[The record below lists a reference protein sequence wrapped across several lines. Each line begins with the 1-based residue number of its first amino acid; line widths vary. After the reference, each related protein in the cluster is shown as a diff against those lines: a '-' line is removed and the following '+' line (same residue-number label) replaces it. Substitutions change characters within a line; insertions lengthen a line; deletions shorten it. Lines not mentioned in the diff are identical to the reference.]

1 MTSISL
7 PAVSSAPS
15 LLPDAEVAY
24 DELLRLGSL
33 ARALDPTLPA
43 TLRYFRRT
51 EAEAA
56 DRSASPGRVVFTNDA
71 RASLD
76 GGLQDSQAID
86 LFDALER
93 SLPPTLVQ
101 LLRQRVD
108 RATSRPSSSG
118 IVVQA
123 FEAAHGVGRVPLE
136 SRPTSDPA
144 YVIESSPALFPAP
157 LGFRDDAFLA
167 DVAAAHLK
175 RARAPGEDAAF
186 DFIATVNSVRQALS
200 SDATR
205 FPASRVRDVVE
216 QIRSLDGIRGEAPFE
231 ERAQQGLIAYSLLS
245 GGTGWV
251 KPLLTLA
258 PDVVKP
264 YTAYQGVSPVL
275 AAVGRNDAQA
285 VRALCDAGVSP
296 NAFMNELPP
305 IFGQAQRSVEDKV
318 GSRPTLTLVGAALGS
333 TEAVAQ
339 LAQQG
344 ALIDLPNS
352 QGDTPLGV
360 AVESGNEALVR
371 VLLAAGANRD
381 QPNNE
386 GVSPI
391 ELAQGA
397 MKAVLE
403 ASGPESVAS
412 VPKMKR

>member
-7 PAVSSAPS
+7 PVVSSAPS

-33 ARALDPTLPA
+33 ARALDPSLPA
-43 TLRYFRRT
+43 SLRYFRRT
-51 EAEAA
+51 EADAG
-56 DRSASPGRVVFTNDA
+56 DRSASAGRVVFTNDV

-86 LFDALER
+86 LFEALER
-93 SLPPTLVQ
+93 SLPPALVK

-108 RATSRPSSSG
+108 QATARPSPAG

-144 YVIESSPALFPAP
+144 YVIESSPALTPAP
-157 LGFRDDAFLA
+157 LAFRDDAFLA

-186 DFIATVNSVRQALS
+186 DFIATVNSVRQALA
-200 SDATR
+200 SDASR
-205 FPASRVRDVVE
+205 FPASRVRDVID

-231 ERAQQGLIAYSLLS
+231 ERAQQGFIAYSLLA

-251 KPLLTLA
+251 KPLLA
-258 PDVVKP
+258 RASDVVKP
-264 YTAYQGVSPVL
+264 YTAYQGVSPIL

-285 VRALCDAGVSP
+285 VRALVEAGISA

-305 IFGQAQRSVEDKV
+305 IFGRDQRAVEEQV
-318 GSRPTLTLVGAALGS
+318 GTRPTLTLVGAAVGA

-339 LAQQG
+339 LVQQG
-344 ALIDLPNS
+344 ALVDLPNS
-352 QGDTPLGV
+352 AGTSPLGV
-360 AVESGNEALVR
+360 AVEAGNEALVR
-371 VLLAAGANRD
+371 VLLAAGADPKQAN
-381 QPNNE
+381 QE
-386 GVSPI
+386 GVAP
-391 ELAQGA
+391 LDMAQGA
-397 MKAVLE
+397 MRAVLE